1 MLLLRYKVSKFI
13 CLSNCLSLEG
23 NDTDIKP
30 QATVMI
36 LNDHRKSTDNLNY
49 CLCANRF

>member
-1 MLLLRYKVSKFI
+1 MLCYFLDTLYLSLY

-30 QATVMI
+30 KVTVMI
-36 LNDHRKSTDNLNY
+36 LNDHSKSTDNY
-49 CLCANRF
+49 IY

>member
-30 QATVMI
+30 KVTIMI
-36 LNDHRKSTDNLNY
+36 LNDHMKSTDN
-49 CLCANRF
+49 